1 MKPKGGI
8 TLIIAVGG
16 DKNPSHGNSIKSKKD
31 TKMITV
37 PVDALASDMEGG
49 EAVMPSAGDS
59 VVLDNVE
66 ANVADVAEGVAHLE
80 LVSVNGAPV
89 EYGAPKEAA
98 PADDM
103 ELMEEELLEAAKAE
117 DEEAGY

>member
-16 DKNPSHGNSIKSKKD
+16 DKSPSHGNSVKKQKNI
-31 TKMITV
+31 KMITV
-37 PVDALASDMEGG
+37 PIDALASPDEAG
-49 EAVMPSAGDS
+49 EAVAPSPGDS

-66 ANVADVAEGVAHLE
+66 ANVSDVVDGAAHLE

-89 EYGAPKEAA
+89 EYGAPA
-98 PADDM
+98 PEESPEDM
-103 ELMEEELLEAAKAE
+103 AMMEEELLEAAKAE
-117 DEEAGY
+117 DAEAGY